1 MEDKELITNAYHT
14 DFRAW
19 NCQFSV
25 DKISL
30 KVQDKGTNTRR

>member
-1 MEDKELITNAYHT
+1 MENKELITNTYHS

-30 KVQDKGTNTRR
+30 KV

>member
-1 MEDKELITNAYHT
+1 MEDKELITNDYHT
-14 DFRAW
+14 DFRDQ

-30 KVQDKGTNTRR
+30 KV

>member
-1 MEDKELITNAYHT
+1 MEDKELITNTYHM

-19 NCQFSV
+19 ICQFSV

-30 KVQDKGTNTRR
+30 KV

>member
-14 DFRAW
+14 DSRDY
-19 NCQFSV
+19 NSQFSV

-30 KVQDKGTNTRR
+30 KV